1 MAKCGPKP
9 LKIDWKE
16 FDALCAVQCTL
27 AEIALHYDVSEDTI
41 ERAVQKQWQM
51 RFADYYRQ
59 KRRKGFIS
67 LRHKQWQLAAQG
79 NPTMLV
85 WLGKQWLGQSDR
97 HELTGA
103 DGGPIQYERVD
114 LRRLSD
120 AELAQ
125 LEELV
130 EKAHAEVT
138 GKGRDSG

>member
-9 LKIDWKE
+9 LEIDWKE
-16 FDALCAVQCTL
+16 FDGLCAVQCTL

-41 ERAVQKQWQM
+41 ERAVEKQWNM
-51 RFADYYRQ
+51 RFADYFRQ

-114 LRRLSD
+114 LRKLSD

-138 GKGRDSG
+138 GTGRDSE

>member
-1 MAKCGPKP
+1 MAHEICG
-9 LKIDWKE
+9 L
-16 FDALCAVQCTL
+16 FST
-27 AEIALHYDVSEDTI
+27 
-41 ERAVQKQWQM
+41 
-51 RFADYYRQ
+51 
-59 KRRKGFIS
+59 KRPKGFTS

-85 WLGKQWLGQSDR
+85 WFGKQWLGQSDR

-114 LRRLSD
+114 LRKLSD
-120 AELAQ
+120 AELAL

-138 GKGRDSG
+138 GTGRNSE